1 MLKSATHFVVAIGF
15 GLASMPF
22 SLWALHPYSSFVEA
36 LRVGSLEL
44 AFASVLA
51 LAVSSAIWWRLRR
64 GSTLNEETQKF
75 IDAMSDDD
83 GVS

>member
-1 MLKSATHFVVAIGF
+1 MVKSAIHFFVAIGF
-15 GLASMPF
+15 GLASTPF
-22 SLWALHPYSSFVEA
+22 SLWALRPYSSIVEA
-36 LRVGSLEL
+36 LKVKNLEL

-51 LAVSSAIWWRLRR
+51 LAVASAIWWRLRR
-64 GSTLNEETQKF
+64 GANFNEETQKF